1 MGRTDMDNALQRLE
15 NMTQEETRMASAEAL
30 RAIHIGNS
38 VGTMVQNTLQAVQG
52 QVEDVGNILQSV
64 TEILQG
70 AGDGAED
77 IDDND
82 IEGV

>member
-1 MGRTDMDNALQRLE
+1 MDNALQRLE

-38 VGTMVQNTLQAVQG
+38 VGNMMQNTLRAVQG
-52 QVEDVGNILQSV
+52 QVEDVENILQN
-64 TEILQG
+64 ILQG
-70 AGDGAED
+70 SGDRAKD
-77 IDDND
+77 IDYND